1 MKTNIRAAKPEDV
14 AALTKL
20 LRSLGLFAHLS
31 AESIEVSQQRIA
43 HHFALCDADESHSV
57 YVAEQEGEAI
67 GYAAVHWLPSLFLA
81 APEGYISEL
90 FVHES
95 ARGQGI
101 GTRLLETVKAE
112 AQRRNCSRLTLVNH
126 RDRESYQRKFYEK
139 QGWRE
144 RQNVANFVY
153 VLK

>member
-1 MKTNIRAAKPEDV
+1 MNIQIRPATLEDV
-14 AALTKL
+14 AALTRL

-31 AESIEVSQQRIA
+31 ASIEISQQRIA
-43 HHFALCDADESHSV
+43 HHFALCEADESHSV
-57 YVAEQEGEAI
+57 YVAEQADEI
-67 GYAAVHWLPSLFLA
+67 TGYVAVHWLPSLFLA

-90 FVHES
+90 FVCES

-101 GTRLLETVKAE
+101 GTQLLETVRAE
-112 AQRRNCSRLTLVNH
+112 AQRRDCSRLTLVNH

-153 VLK
+153 DLK